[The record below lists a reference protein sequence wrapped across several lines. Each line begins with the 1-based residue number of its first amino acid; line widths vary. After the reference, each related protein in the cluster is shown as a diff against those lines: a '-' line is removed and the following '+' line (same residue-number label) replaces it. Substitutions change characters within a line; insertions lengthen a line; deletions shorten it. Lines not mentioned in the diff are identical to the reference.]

1 MRYAD
6 AVTTTDSRAPGRPR
20 QFDEDMVLDLATEV
34 FWEQGYA
41 NTSVADLV
49 DATGVH
55 KPSLYRTFGSKDE
68 LFARVLRRYVTTRM
82 GALAERV
89 ESTTSGPDGLRQF
102 LAAIRDD
109 LVDGVASR
117 GCLLV
122 ASSSELRG
130 STPGFENFGTI
141 YREAIRDVLR
151 PLVARSGGSAA
162 EVDHRT
168 RVLATWMLG
177 LDVTT
182 RGGADADELDH
193 AIDAMVEIVDTWA

>member
-1 MRYAD
+1 
-6 AVTTTDSRAPGRPR
+6 VTTIEPRAPGRPR
-20 QFDEDMVLDLATEV
+20 QFDEETVLDRVTEV

-49 DATGVH
+49 EATGVH

-68 LFARVLRRYVTTRM
+68 LFALVLRRYVVARM
-82 GALAERV
+82 GALTERV
-89 ESTTSGPDGLRQF
+89 ESTAPGTEGIRQF

-109 LVDGVASR
+109 LVDGVAGR

-130 STPGFENFGTI
+130 TTPGFENFGAV

-151 PLVARSGGSAA
+151 PLVARAGGSSA
-162 EVDHRT
+162 EVDDRT
-168 RVLATWMLG
+168 NVMATWMLG

-182 RGGADADELDH
+182 RGGATAVELDQ
-193 AIDAMVEIVDTWA
+193 AIDAMAHVVDTWT